1 MVAGELLV
9 DVKRQLKH
17 GQFSAWLAENCAIP
31 DRTCRLYMLWRGIE
45 RRSRANCQDAASWGQ
60 PASARGVNLIMAS
73 SEQS

>member
-45 RRSRANCQDAASWGQ
+45 RRSRANCQDAA
-60 PASARGVNLIMAS
+60 
-73 SEQS
+73 